1 MFISCLYAVFQI
13 AISLALLKQKRGGF
27 YFSPLFIKAYETGF
41 TLSKIT

>member
-27 YFSPLFIKAYETGF
+27 CFSPLFIKANETGF
-41 TLSKIT
+41 SL